1 MARGRAVAVVKE
13 YGTLAIIAMALM
25 GAVLVVRAHNT
36 ELTRFVDQRPLVGG
50 SVYLLLNVF
59 DAVLAPGVTLPLI
72 PVAARAW
79 GPVPAAI
86 LTTVGWTVGSLVAF
100 LIARRWGYPLV
111 RKLTSIERVKRLRR
125 YIPEDLFWSVVLLR
139 MVMPMDVISY
149 VLGLFTNMKWSRYV
163 AATALGVAP
172 SAFVLAFL
180 GKLTHA
186 YELIT
191 FGIGGAAIVWI
202 VISSRQRGRLPAI
215 RALGHAHTNR

>member
-1 MARGRAVAVVKE
+1 VE
-13 YGTLAIIAMALM
+13 
-25 GAVLVVRAHNT
+25 
-36 ELTRFVDQRPLVGG
+36 QRRLLGG
-50 SVYLLLNVF
+50 CVYFALNVL
-59 DAVLAPGVTLPLI
+59 DAVLAPGATLPLI
-72 PVAARAW
+72 PVAARVW

-86 LTTVGWTVGSLVAF
+86 LTTAGWTAGSLVAF

-111 RKLTSIERVKRLRR
+111 RKLTSIERVKQLRR

-149 VLGLFTNMKWSRYV
+149 VLGLFTDMKWSRYV
-163 AATALGVAP
+163 VATALGVAP

-191 FGIGGAAIVWI
+191 FGIGAAAIAWI
-202 VISSRQRGRLPAI
+202 VISARHRGRPPAM
-215 RALGHAHTNR
+215 RAVGRAHTDR